1 MTDTL
6 SPAAL
11 WAQIIAMPRPHR
23 TVDFPRLNYKGEAMG
38 KVTIVVL
45 TQEEQIS
52 ASVETERFTRKMI
65 RDVPR
70 ADEAKRG
77 YDDIYNNQAAVEILH
92 RACRAEGDT
101 TKPFFP
107 SPSAMRE
114 FLTPDEIG
122 VLFRSYLI
130 VQDEVGPII
139 ANMSAEEM
147 EAWIKRLQDAG
158 SRAPLAFLSSGALI
172 DLVYILASQMF
183 TSATPSISPG
193 SLPESATTSPE
204 ADAQA
209 SE

>member
-1 MTDTL
+1 MPL
-6 SPAAL
+6 NPAEL

-23 TVDFPRLNYKGEAMG
+23 TVEFPRLDDKGDPIA
-38 KVTIVVL
+38 KITIVVL

-65 RDVPR
+65 REVPR

-77 YDDIYNNQAAVEILH
+77 YEDIYNNQAAVEILH
-92 RACRAEGDT
+92 RACRVEGDT
-101 TKPFFP
+101 AKPFFP
-107 SPSAMRE
+107 SPTAMRAH
-114 FLTPDEIG
+114 LTPDEIG

-139 ANMSAEEM
+139 ASMSSEEM
-147 EAWIKRLQDAG
+147 EAWIKRIADAG

-172 DLVYILASQMF
+172 DLVYTLALQMS

-193 SLPESATTSPE
+193 SPPEDSTTSPE
-204 ADAQA
+204 ADVPT